1 MSEKLTINED
11 GTVYVP
17 VPGRPS
23 PLVLREPRLVEGKRI
38 LELLKAADAALD
50 EKAGTDTAARM
61 EVMSDPEE
69 SPHAQAFIEV
79 VEMLT
84 GTRLDPNDLYQWAG
98 SPSTLAKIFNNGQVP
113 LAGQESD
120 NLRTLANLINLIGS
134 TSTVQTGVSSPSDS
148 SSNGA
153 SPAASLPSPG

>member
-1 MSEKLTINED
+1 MSEKLQINED
-11 GTVYVP
+11 GTVWVP

-23 PLVLREPRLVEGKRI
+23 PLVLREPRLVEAKRI

-50 EKAGTDTAARM
+50 QKAGTETGERM
-61 EVMSDPEE
+61 AVMSDPDE

-79 VEMLT
+79 VEMLS

-120 NLRTLANLINLIGS
+120 NLRMLANLINLIGS
-134 TSTVQTGVSSPSDS
+134 STGLTAPGSQSDS
-148 SSNGA
+148 NSSNGA
-153 SPAASLPSPG
+153 